1 MTQPSTRATPRQ
13 ATSYMTVRDGPKPS
27 PDDPLLQFAP
37 VPHVAP
43 RRNSITPD
51 RQRAFIAHL
60 AATGIVSEAA
70 RAIGASMEALYKLRH
85 KAGGEEFS
93 AAWDAAVDRG
103 IERLEDGALARA
115 IQGEER
121 MVVSA
126 GQVLGTEVRH
136 NDALVMFFL
145 KNRRAGRYNATE
157 VKPGHPL
164 YERIRAEVLAE
175 RYDEGEREAEEAIDA
190 LYQRMLKARSRHDHI
205 RQRYLA
211 EGHSPDF
218 ADFLTE
224 REINSRG
231 VNREDYPDPLAGL
244 PPVDDAA
251 DAGE

>member
-13 ATSYMTVRDGPKPS
+13 ATSYMTVRDGPAPS

-85 KAGGEEFS
+85 KAGAEEFS

-115 IQGEER
+115 IRGEER

-136 NDALVMFFL
+136 NDALVLFFL
-145 KNRRAGRYNATE
+145 KNRRAGRYGAAE

-164 YERIRAEVLAE
+164 YERIRAEVLAD
-175 RYDEGEREAEEAIDA
+175 RYEDGERELYEFMAA
-190 LYQRMLKARSRHDHI
+190 LRGRRGKAQAHADQI
-205 RQRYLA
+205 RERYLA
-211 EGHSPDF
+211 EGHAPDY

-224 REINSRG
+224 RELAKRAIDS
-231 VNREDYPDPLAGL
+231 ESYPDPAQGL
-244 PPVDDAA
+244 PPLEGDS
-251 DAGE
+251 GTGS